1 MWRPSTRTAGPL
13 AIIGALCLLAAIV
26 PLEVWPAPHP
36 GDSYVFGPPRF
47 SGIWAE
53 RVAVP
58 ALTFAANV
66 LILAALYG
74 LYRRDTTVMLRWQR
88 GSAKVTIFGAVAW
101 LFGTYLVTS
110 AGPNDI
116 LGGAFG
122 GLVAV
127 LALLL
132 TVPGLAAWGI
142 GYFQTGRQQLGAAL
156 TGAPVLTVLY
166 LGISLSGV
174 DFEPVG
180 GFLLAVPTAM
190 MSVLIGYDLWIT
202 VTPPT
207 DVQKTDS

>member
-13 AIIGALCLLAAIV
+13 AVIGALCLLAAMV
-26 PLEVWPAPHP
+26 PLEVWTAPHP
-36 GDSYVFGPPRF
+36 GDSYVFNPPRF

-58 ALTFAANV
+58 VFTVAANV
-66 LILAALYG
+66 LILVALYG
-74 LYRRDTTVMLRWQR
+74 LYRRDTTVMLHWQR
-88 GSAKVTIFGAVAW
+88 GSAKITLFGAVAW

-116 LGGAFG
+116 LGGVFG

-132 TVPGLAAWGI
+132 TIPGLAAWGI
-142 GYFQTGRQQLGAAL
+142 GYFRTGQQQLGAAL
-156 TGAPVLTVLY
+156 TGAPVLTFLY
-166 LGISLSGV
+166 LGISLSSV

-180 GFLLAVPTAM
+180 GFLLAVPTAAM
-190 MSVLIGYDLWIT
+190 AVLVGYDLWVNI
-202 VTPPT
+202 TPPA
-207 DVQKTDS
+207 DM